1 MLLAAAPPAVAICV
15 FGTIYGAAASA
26 FATPAEIIL
35 SSLVIFSGA
44 VQFALLGLLLAGG
57 SPLAILATAAMLNAR
72 YVLLGAALRGRLRQP
87 RLRRALLA
95 WWLLDETAGLALAS
109 GAGAARVML
118 LSGILCYSAWVI
130 GTTLGVVGA
139 SLASLQ
145 GLAEAIFPVLF
156 VGLAAL
162 SIVNRT
168 AAIRS
173 GNAALVTVL
182 LIIVFPQAR
191 GLAPVIAALAVVLPE
206 AKR

>member
-1 MLLAAAPPAVAICV
+1 
-15 FGTIYGAAASA
+15 
-26 FATPAEIIL
+26 
-35 SSLVIFSGA
+35 VIFSGA